1 LIRRFTPETNRLV
14 GRAGSEGWE
23 NMATEI
29 GTGVVEEIVPGGG
42 PLGWRVA
49 ESGMGGA

>member
-14 GRAGSEGWE
+14 GLAGSYGRES
-23 NMATEI
+23 MATEI

-42 PLGWRVA
+42 PLGWRAA
-49 ESGMGGA
+49 EPGTGGA

>member
-14 GRAGSEGWE
+14 GRAGSDGRE

-42 PLGWRVA
+42 PLGWRAA
-49 ESGMGGA
+49 ELEMGGA